1 MKWPAIAAVVALS
14 CLAGAQVDKA
24 KGQIIWQVETG
35 G

>member
-1 MKWPAIAAVVALS
+1 MKWLAIAVVTLS
-14 CLAGAQVDKA
+14 CLAVAQVDKP